1 MVGHFSNTAVAWLLA
16 PRCVSCRTRLARPL
30 ADPLCD
36 VCWKLV
42 RIPSPPWCERCGDVL
57 LWTDIVSEPVCVRCQ
72 EHPPSFSMALSGA
85 LFEGPVREL
94 IHTFKY
100 ERRRS
105 LSRVLARLMREAG
118 ASVLEDADAVVPVP
132 LHPVRAFRRGFN
144 QADDLACGLG
154 LPVWRALSRGR
165 GGRTQ
170 ASLRA
175 PDRRIN
181 LAGAFG
187 PALTWRID
195 QRKTGGL
202 RDRTVVLVDD
212 VLTTGATANACAAA
226 LLDLGVRTVRV
237 LTAARA
243 AGGPPPRPLTRH
255 PTSNLPRR

>member
-1 MVGHFSNTAVAWLLA
+1 MITRFSNNAAAWLLA
-16 PRCVSCRTRLARPL
+16 PRCVSCRARLIRPL

-36 VCWKLV
+36 ICWKLV

-57 LWTDIVSEPVCVRCQ
+57 LWTDVATEPVCARCR
-72 EHPPSFSMALSGA
+72 EHPPTFAMARSGA

-105 LSRVLARLMREAG
+105 LSRVLARLMCRAG
-118 ASVLEDADAVVPVP
+118 SSLLEDADAVVPVP

-154 LPVWRALSRGR
+154 LPVWRALSRARR
-165 GGRTQ
+165 GPTQ
-170 ASLRA
+170 ASLSA
-175 PDRRIN
+175 HDRRRN

-187 PALTWRID
+187 PAFSWRLS
-195 QRKTGGL
+195 RKREFDL
-202 RDRTVVLVDD
+202 RGRTVVLVDD
-212 VLTTGATANACAAA
+212 VLTTGATADACAAA

-243 AGGPPPRPLTRH
+243 AAGPPIQPRTPRPI
-255 PTSNLPRR
+255 SSLPRR

>member
-1 MVGHFSNTAVAWLLA
+1 MLTHFSNTAAAWLLA
-16 PRCVSCRTRLARPL
+16 PRCVSCRTRLVRPL

-36 VCWKLV
+36 ICWKLV
-42 RIPSPPWCERCGDVL
+42 RVPSPPWCERCGDVL
-57 LWTDIVSEPVCVRCQ
+57 LWTDVASEPVCARCR
-72 EHPPSFSMALSGA
+72 EHPPSFSTVRSGA
-85 LFEGPVREL
+85 LFEGPIREL

-100 ERRRS
+100 ERRRG

-118 ASVLEDADAVVPVP
+118 AMLLEDADAAVPVP

-170 ASLRA
+170 ASLGA
-175 PDRRIN
+175 HDRRVN

-187 PALTWRID
+187 PALTWRLHQKRRD
-195 QRKTGGL
+195 GL
-202 RDRTVVLVDD
+202 RDRTIVLVDD
-212 VLTTGATANACAAA
+212 VMTTGATADACAAV

-243 AGGPPPRPLTRH
+243 AAGPPPRLRLPH
-255 PTSNLPRR
+255 PTSILPRR